1 MRSRN
6 NVSMEPVQVPIIF
19 KDVAAYFSEEEWN
32 VLQGWQKDLYKNV
45 VKEIHRSMIA
55 LGFQIVNPSALLRI
69 RRSEALNTRDKKRRL
84 DIRDPITSCLES
96 VNPDILL
103 RITADEDAC
112 DRVQCAAVG
121 SGNNSGRNAD
131 VVITSVVSCTIKEE
145 LETSSMDGEFSES
158 GQHVRSPTG
167 FKLSNIKHL
176 LATEQESGGMLRDHN
191 FEANKRS
198 PSSISEHVITK
209 APISPIFEKEKEE
222 EKETHCEENPVF
234 ETTECSTECR
244 SMSKKNNLKCY
255 DKPRLRR
262 VLSRRSVSRM
272 TNVSEDEA
280 HTETRSQAGI
290 NKQLGEEQTI
300 HCESRSSFEVPSSLY
315 SQTYNGASSEN
326 NILMNIQPRNAKVFA
341 SQPNLFK
348 GWSSPVFD
356 EYDDNTSDIVGHI
369 PSEKV
374 TDAHISSEV
383 ESYASQG
390 YKINIVMPPK
400 VPKLNNNGKSFVCAE
415 CEKVFRHKDSLIKHQ
430 RIHTGERPYQCTDCE
445 RGFAR
450 KESLII
456 HTRTHTG
463 ERPFTCA
470 ECDLSFINK
479 GNLITHQRTH
489 TGDKPYKCSECRKCF
504 SVKIGLIRH
513 KLTHTGEKPYKCT
526 ECEKCFTQKQNLIKH
541 QRTHSGEK
549 PYRCSEWQNVI
560 MKK

>member
-121 SGNNSGRNAD
+121 SGNNSGRNAGD

-300 HCESRSSFEVPSSLY
+300 HCEKISFRRKTYTESTVCFSLEVVCM
-315 SQTYNGASSEN
+315 QTRLNVSNLSK
-326 NILMNIQPRNAKVFA
+326 RN
-341 SQPNLFK
+341 
-348 GWSSPVFD
+348 
-356 EYDDNTSDIVGHI
+356 VGNFLLLTKST
-369 PSEKV
+369 P
-374 TDAHISSEV
+374 T
-383 ESYASQG
+383 Y
-390 YKINIVMPPK
+390 YFM
-400 VPKLNNNGKSFVCAE
+400 KLNCLK
-415 CEKVFRHKDSLIKHQ
+415 KDAYLEAHGQI
-430 RIHTGERPYQCTDCE
+430 
-445 RGFAR
+445 
-450 KESLII
+450 
-456 HTRTHTG
+456 
-463 ERPFTCA
+463 
-470 ECDLSFINK
+470 
-479 GNLITHQRTH
+479 
-489 TGDKPYKCSECRKCF
+489 
-504 SVKIGLIRH
+504 
-513 KLTHTGEKPYKCT
+513 
-526 ECEKCFTQKQNLIKH
+526 
-541 QRTHSGEK
+541 
-549 PYRCSEWQNVI
+549 
-560 MKK
+560 

>member
-121 SGNNSGRNAD
+121 SGNNSGRNAGD

-158 GQHVRSPTG
+158 GQHVRSP
-167 FKLSNIKHL
+167 
-176 LATEQESGGMLRDHN
+176 
-191 FEANKRS
+191 
-198 PSSISEHVITK
+198 
-209 APISPIFEKEKEE
+209 
-222 EKETHCEENPVF
+222 
-234 ETTECSTECR
+234 TECR